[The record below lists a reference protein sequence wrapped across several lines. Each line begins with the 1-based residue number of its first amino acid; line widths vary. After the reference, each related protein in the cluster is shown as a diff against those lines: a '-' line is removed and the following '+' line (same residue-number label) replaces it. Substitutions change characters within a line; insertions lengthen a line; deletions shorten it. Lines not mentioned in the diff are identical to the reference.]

1 MRPTHTSS
9 EPALFDQIDALPS
22 DLQIRALRDPELS
35 STGLKPDSRLPVRVL
50 TATTA
55 DPSALVDQHQFGRDL
70 CIRLKMM
77 VLSVPPL
84 RNRKEDIPLLAH
96 HFFAKLSK
104 AVGERS
110 LLRMH
115 LRYWRLMVG
124 SIICGSS
131 ET

>member
-50 TATTA
+50 AATTV
-55 DPSALVDQHQFGRDL
+55 SALVDQHQFGRDL

-96 HFFAKLSK
+96 HFFAKLTK
-104 AVGERS
+104 PVGERS
-110 LLRMH
+110 LLRMD
-115 LRYWRLMVG
+115 LRCWRLMVG

>member
-22 DLQIRALRDPELS
+22 DLQKRALRDPELS

-50 TATTA
+50 AATTV
-55 DPSALVDQHQFGRDL
+55 SALVDQHQFRRDL